1 VSAEVQHLLDR
12 LADDLGRSVVINDP
26 AVVMLYSSRHF
37 GDEDP
42 VRVEAMLNRVASSAA
57 IAHVLAQDVGR
68 WTRPGRIP
76 AKPAIGMRARLC
88 VPLRWRGDLLGLLM
102 VIDADDDLPAAD
114 RARIDAA
121 AREVA
126 ALLVGERA
134 AADAA
139 VAADDA
145 LVAELLSLD
154 PAARERAVAALAARS
169 PDRLGRQAPD
179 PAGRPARE
187 RLRGPEGASGPAS
200 ERARRHA
207 PRRPPRPEGAALQV
221 IVLRAV
227 TADRAH
233 AEVVLRHAV
242 LDARRTGLATVAGP
256 TAAAVRFS
264 GDTTALA
271 ERMIA
276 AANEVAGGRFTCVAG
291 VGPRVATLE
300 EAWTSHRHAE
310 LATRA
315 IPHLAPGPVVDAAA
329 LGAFGLLLRIPELD
343 PTALPAPVAT
353 LLAADPRGVLV
364 RTLES
369 YLRHAG
375 SAPAAADE
383 LHIHRTTLHYRLD
396 RVRSI
401 TGCDPDD
408 GETRLLLH
416 LGLGVAR
423 LLGLLASEQNGPGSP
438 APGP

>member
-1 VSAEVQHLLDR
+1 MSAEVQHLLDR
-12 LADDLGRSVVINDP
+12 LADDIGRSVVINDP

-42 VRVEAMLNRVASSAA
+42 VRVEAMLNRVAGSAA

-154 PAARERAVAALAARS
+154 PAARERAVAALATRS
-169 PDRLGRQAPD
+169 PDRAGWQASEPAERQAGGQAAE
-179 PAGRPARE
+179 PAGRSAPE
-187 RLRGPEGASGPAS
+187 RLRGPSRS
-200 ERARRHA
+200 
-207 PRRPPRPEGAALQV
+207 LQV
-221 IVLRAV
+221 VALRGV
-227 TADRAH
+227 TADRAQ
-233 AEVVLRHAV
+233 AEVALRHAV

-264 GDTTALA
+264 GDTMALA

-300 EAWTSHRHAE
+300 EARTSHRHAE

-353 LLAADPRGVLV
+353 LLAADSRGVLV
-364 RTLES
+364 RTLEA

-423 LLGLLASEQNGPGSP
+423 PLGLLAGEQNGPGSP
-438 APGP
+438 ALGP